1 MRRHDCCCLNEN
13 YLVYYMIILASVM
26 ALAAPQVDT
35 VAAEKPTEIT
45 LEQALQ
51 IALSENIAVQ
61 VADKEIERA
70 QYSKKGSYAAL
81 FPKIDASASIQR
93 TIKKQVM
100 YMGGG
105 DDDDEGGGGMSGMMS
120 GVLAPVMDYIN
131 QLATG
136 TGVVLVPYVPPT
148 TTPSSSNDGIEVGR
162 LNSFS
167 AGVSASMPII
177 NFQLWES
184 LKLSGN
190 EVELAVEKARSS
202 RLEMVTQV
210 KQAYFQVLFAKEAA
224 KVYKEVYENAL
235 ANKEK
240 IQMRYEAQKA
250 SELEL
255 ARALTTLA
263 NAIPNMYDSEN
274 AVTLALWQLK
284 AVMGV
289 DLDLQIDTKGEL
301 HDYAEEM
308 TILYGENELSLE
320 NNSSMRQLELQ
331 AAQLASAVKTSKY
344 ANLPSLS
351 LGFAYQY
358 SAMANDYNFSN
369 YKWTPYS
376 YVGLS
381 LNIPIFA
388 GGQRHNAIKAA
399 QLQAEELDIQKLETE
414 RRLRIAIRQNLNTME
429 TAMRSF
435 EAADAAL
442 EASRKSY
449 DITLASYE
457 IGGATL
463 TDLNDAQLAL
473 TQAQLTAGQSIFNYL
488 TAKAS
493 LEGALG
499 NDFLEE
505 NNE

>member
-1 MRRHDCCCLNEN
+1 M
-13 YLVYYMIILASVM
+13 M
-26 ALAAPQVDT
+26 ALAAAADT
-35 VAAEKPTEIT
+35 TRVQAADTTEIT

-51 IALSENIAVQ
+51 IALSENISVK

-70 QYSKKGSYAAL
+70 QYAKKGSYAAL
-81 FPKIDASASIQR
+81 FPKVDGSASFQR
-93 TIKKQVM
+93 TIEKQVM
-100 YMGGG
+100 YMDFDMSSIMGGAG
-105 DDDDEGGGGMSGMMS
+105 AGAGSGS
-120 GVLAPVMDYIN
+120 GS
-131 QLATG
+131 G
-136 TGVVLVPYVPPT
+136 TGSGT
-148 TTPSSSNDGIEVGR
+148 TGSGSGSSSSSSGGSKKGIEVGR
-162 LNSFS
+162 WNSFS
-167 AGVSASMPII
+167 AGLSASMPLI

-190 EVELAVEKARSS
+190 DVELAVEKARSS

-210 KQAYFQVLFAKEAA
+210 KQAYYQVLFAKEAA
-224 KVYKEVYENAL
+224 KAYKEVYENAL
-235 ANKEK
+235 ANSEK
-240 IQMRYEAQKA
+240 IKMRHEAQKA
-250 SELEL
+250 SDLEL

-274 AVTLALWQLK
+274 AVELALWQLK

-289 DLDLQIDTKGEL
+289 DLDLCIDTKGEL

-308 TILYGENELSLE
+308 TVLYGENELSLE
-320 NNSSMRQLELQ
+320 NNSTMRQLELQ
-331 AAQLASAVKTSKY
+331 AAQVASAIKTSKY
-344 ANLPSLS
+344 ANLPSLAV
-351 LGFAYQY
+351 GFTYQY
-358 SAMANDYNFSN
+358 SAMANDFDFSN
-369 YKWTPYS
+369 YNWTPYS
-376 YVGLS
+376 FVGLT

-388 GGQRHNAIKAA
+388 GGQRYHQIKTAK
-399 QLQAEELDIQKLETE
+399 LQAEELDIQKLETE

-435 EAADAAL
+435 DAADAAL

-457 IGGATL
+457 IGGSTL

-505 NNE
+505 NKK

>member
-1 MRRHDCCCLNEN
+1 
-13 YLVYYMIILASVM
+13 M
-26 ALAAPQVDT
+26 AVAAPQVDT
-35 VAAEKPTEIT
+35 AQAAQKPTEIT

-51 IALSENIAVQ
+51 IALSENIAVK

-70 QYSKKGSYAAL
+70 QYAKKGSYAAL
-81 FPKIDASASIQR
+81 FPKVDGSASFQR
-93 TIKKQVM
+93 TIEKQVM
-100 YMGGG
+100 YMDFDMSAITGG
-105 DDDDEGGGGMSGMMS
+105 SGAS
-120 GVLAPVMDYIN
+120 GS
-131 QLATG
+131 G
-136 TGVVLVPYVPPT
+136 SGSGSG
-148 TTPSSSNDGIEVGR
+148 SSSTSTSSSSSSSKKGIEVGR
-162 LNSFS
+162 WNSFA
-167 AGVSASMPII
+167 AGVSASMPLI

-184 LKLSGN
+184 LKLSGQD
-190 EVELAVEKARSS
+190 VELAVEKARNS

-224 KVYKEVYENAL
+224 KVYKEVYENAE
-235 ANKEK
+235 ANCEK
-240 IQMRYEAQKA
+240 IKLRHEAQKA
-250 SELEL
+250 SDLEL

-274 AVTLALWQLK
+274 AVALALWQLK

-289 DLDLQIDTKGEL
+289 DLDLQIDAKGEL
-301 HDYAEEM
+301 HDYADEM
-308 TILYGENELSLE
+308 TVLYGENELSLE
-320 NNSSMRQLELQ
+320 NNSTMRQLELQ
-331 AAQLASAVKTSKY
+331 AAQLASAVKSSKY
-344 ANLPSLS
+344 ANLPSLAV
-351 LGFAYQY
+351 GFTYQY
-358 SAMANDYNFSN
+358 SAMANDFDFSN
-369 YKWTPYS
+369 YNWTPYS
-376 YVGLS
+376 YIGFTLS
-381 LNIPIFA
+381 IPIFA
-388 GGQRHNAIKAA
+388 GGQRHHAIKTA
-399 QLQAEELDIQKLETE
+399 QIQAEELDIQKLETE
-414 RRLRIAIRQNLNTME
+414 RRLRITIRQNLNTME

-435 EAADAAL
+435 DAADAAL

-457 IGGATL
+457 IGGSTL

>member
-1 MRRHDCCCLNEN
+1 M
-13 YLVYYMIILASVM
+13 M
-26 ALAAPQVDT
+26 ALAAAADTTQVQAADT
-35 VAAEKPTEIT
+35 TEIT

-51 IALSENIAVQ
+51 IALSENISVK

-70 QYSKKGSYAAL
+70 QYAKKGSYAAL
-81 FPKIDASASIQR
+81 FPKVDGSASFQR
-93 TIKKQVM
+93 TIEKQVM
-100 YMGGG
+100 YMDFDMSSIMGGAG
-105 DDDDEGGGGMSGMMS
+105 AGAGSGS
-120 GVLAPVMDYIN
+120 GS
-131 QLATG
+131 G
-136 TGVVLVPYVPPT
+136 TGSGT
-148 TTPSSSNDGIEVGR
+148 TGSGSGSSSSSSGGSKKGIEVGR
-162 LNSFS
+162 WNSFS
-167 AGVSASMPII
+167 AGLSASMPLI

-190 EVELAVEKARSS
+190 DVELAVEKARSS

-210 KQAYFQVLFAKEAA
+210 KQAYYQVLFAKEAA
-224 KVYKEVYENAL
+224 KAYKEVYENAL
-235 ANKEK
+235 ANSEK
-240 IQMRYEAQKA
+240 IKMRHEAQKA
-250 SELEL
+250 SDLEL

-274 AVTLALWQLK
+274 AVELALWQLK

-289 DLDLQIDTKGEL
+289 DLDLCIDTKGEL

-308 TILYGENELSLE
+308 TVLYGENELSLE
-320 NNSSMRQLELQ
+320 NNSTMRQLELQ
-331 AAQLASAVKTSKY
+331 AAQVASAIKTSKY
-344 ANLPSLS
+344 ANLPSLAV
-351 LGFAYQY
+351 GFTYQY
-358 SAMANDYNFSN
+358 SAMANDFDFSN
-369 YKWTPYS
+369 YNWTPYS
-376 YVGLS
+376 FVGLT

-388 GGQRHNAIKAA
+388 GGQRYHQIKTAK
-399 QLQAEELDIQKLETE
+399 LQAEELDIQKLETE

-435 EAADAAL
+435 DAADAAL

-457 IGGATL
+457 IGGSTL

-505 NNE
+505 NKK

>member
-1 MRRHDCCCLNEN
+1 
-13 YLVYYMIILASVM
+13 M
-26 ALAAPQVDT
+26 A
-35 VAAEKPTEIT
+35 VAAAADTTQIQQPQDTIEIT

-51 IALSENIAVQ
+51 IALSENISVK

-70 QYSKKGSYAAL
+70 QYAKKGSYAAL
-81 FPKIDASASIQR
+81 FPKLDGSASFQR
-93 TIKKQVM
+93 TIEKQVM
-100 YMGGG
+100 YMDFDMSSIMGGAG
-105 DDDDEGGGGMSGMMS
+105 AGAGAGSGSGSGGSGSGGSGTAS
-120 GVLAPVMDYIN
+120 
-131 QLATG
+131 T
-136 TGVVLVPYVPPT
+136 
-148 TTPSSSNDGIEVGR
+148 SSKKGIEVGR
-162 LNSFS
+162 WNSFS
-167 AGVSASMPII
+167 AGVSASMPLI

-190 EVELAVEKARSS
+190 DVELAVEKARSS

-210 KQAYFQVLFAKEAA
+210 KQAYYQVLFAKEAA
-224 KVYKEVYENAL
+224 KAYKEVYENAL
-235 ANKEK
+235 ANSEK
-240 IQMRYEAQKA
+240 IKMRHEAQKA
-250 SELEL
+250 SDLEL

-274 AVTLALWQLK
+274 AVSLALWQLK

-301 HDYAEEM
+301 HDYAGEM

-320 NNSSMRQLELQ
+320 NNSTMRQLELQ
-331 AAQLASAVKTSKY
+331 AAQVASAIKTSKY
-344 ANLPSLS
+344 ANLPSLAV
-351 LGFAYQY
+351 GFTYQY
-358 SAMANDYNFSN
+358 SAMANDFDFSN
-369 YKWTPYS
+369 YNWTPYS
-376 YVGLS
+376 FVGLT

-388 GGQRHNAIKAA
+388 GGQRYHQIKTAK
-399 QLQAEELDIQKLETE
+399 LQAEELDIQKLETE
-414 RRLRIAIRQNLNTME
+414 RRLRIAIRQSLNTME

-435 EAADAAL
+435 DAADAAL

-457 IGGATL
+457 IGGSTL

-488 TAKAS
+488 SAKAS
-493 LEGALG
+493 LEGTLG

-505 NNE
+505 NKK

>member
-1 MRRHDCCCLNEN
+1 M
-13 YLVYYMIILASVM
+13 LVLVSIV
-26 ALAAPQVDT
+26 ALAAVDT
-35 VAAEKPTEIT
+35 TQVQQQRDTTEIT

-51 IALSENIAVQ
+51 IALSENISVK

-70 QYSKKGSYAAL
+70 QYAKKGSYAAL
-81 FPKIDASASIQR
+81 FPKVDGSASFQR
-93 TIKKQVM
+93 TIEKQVM
-100 YMGGG
+100 YMDFDMSAITGGSG
-105 DDDDEGGGGMSGMMS
+105 SGSGGGGG
-120 GVLAPVMDYIN
+120 
-131 QLATG
+131 
-136 TGVVLVPYVPPT
+136 
-148 TTPSSSNDGIEVGR
+148 SSSGSSSSSSSKKGIEVGR
-162 LNSFS
+162 WNSFS
-167 AGVSASMPII
+167 AGLSASMPLI

-184 LKLSGN
+184 LNLSGQD
-190 EVELAVEKARSS
+190 VELAVEKARSS

-210 KQAYFQVLFAKEAA
+210 KQAYYQVLFAKEAA

-235 ANKEK
+235 ANCEK
-240 IQMRYEAQKA
+240 IQMRHDAQKA
-250 SELEL
+250 SDLEL

-274 AVTLALWQLK
+274 AVSLALWQLK

-308 TILYGENELSLE
+308 TVLYGENELSLE

-331 AAQLASAVKTSKY
+331 ASQVASAIKSSKY

-351 LGFAYQY
+351 VGFTYQY
-358 SAMANDYNFSN
+358 SAMANDFDFSN
-369 YKWTPYS
+369 YNWTPYS
-376 YVGLS
+376 FVGLT

-388 GGQRHNAIKAA
+388 GGQRYHNIKTAK
-399 QLQAEELDIQKLETE
+399 LQAEELDIQKLETE
-414 RRLRIAIRQNLNTME
+414 RRLRIAIRQSLNTME

-435 EAADAAL
+435 DAADAAL

-457 IGGATL
+457 IGGSTL

-493 LEGALG
+493 LEGSLG

-505 NNE
+505 EKQTK

>member
-1 MRRHDCCCLNEN
+1 MIV
-13 YLVYYMIILASVM
+13 LVSVLT
-26 ALAAPQVDT
+26 LAAPQVDT
-35 VAAEKPTEIT
+35 AQAAEKPTEIT

-51 IALSENIAVQ
+51 IALSENIAVK

-70 QYSKKGSYAAL
+70 GYAKKGSYAAL
-81 FPKIDASASIQR
+81 FPKLDGSASFQR
-93 TIKKQVM
+93 TIEKQVM
-100 YMGGG
+100 YMDFDMSSLTGGSG
-105 DDDDEGGGGMSGMMS
+105 SGSGASGSGSGSGGSTS
-120 GVLAPVMDYIN
+120 
-131 QLATG
+131 T
-136 TGVVLVPYVPPT
+136 
-148 TTPSSSNDGIEVGR
+148 SSASSKKGIEVGR
-162 LNSFS
+162 WNSFA
-167 AGVSASMPII
+167 AGVSASMPIV

-190 EVELAVEKARSS
+190 EVELAVEKARNS

-274 AVTLALWQLK
+274 AVSLALWQLK

-301 HDYAEEM
+301 HDYADEM

-331 AAQLASAVKTSKY
+331 AAQLASAVKSSKY
-344 ANLPSLS
+344 ANLPSLAV
-351 LGFAYQY
+351 GFAYQY
-358 SAMANDYNFSN
+358 SAMANDFDFASYN
-369 YKWTPYS
+369 WTPYS
-376 YVGLS
+376 YVGFTLS
-381 LNIPIFA
+381 IPIFA

-399 QLQAEELDIQKLETE
+399 KVQAEELDIQKLETE
-414 RRLRIAIRQNLNTME
+414 RRLRISIRQNLNTME

-435 EAADAAL
+435 DAADAAL